1 MKTIMHSRWLIVG
14 ALLVNAACWPL
25 QAGADEVAQATTKEI
40 VGNTAGNTT
49 RSAAD
54 IFGSAAVDTENLAI
68 SRGGAEVNLFD
79 VKSEGLVSNNSASNL
94 STGSNWVTEGSFA
107 GASGFSTVV
116 QNSGNNVLIQN
127 ATVINLQVK

>member
-14 ALLVNAACWPL
+14 ALLVNTACWPL

-40 VGNTAGNTT
+40 AGNTAG
-49 RSAAD
+49 SAAD